1 MKRGETVRIEYIRPG
16 KYTHVYEED
25 FLSLDNSCLRT
36 HKVLPEDIGIAL
48 SEALQS
54 QGLVAAGER
63 VGIID
68 KTYLF
73 EAPFNL
79 LEFRR
84 ADGSLLGY
92 YSDIGEPVIQ
102 RSEADFQMTDLF
114 LDVWLSPD
122 GRLLE
127 LDWEEFEEAVQG
139 RVISPAQAD
148 LARKAMRRIVDETA
162 KGIYPFRYVLSA
174 DMKK

>member
-1 MKRGETVRIEYIRPG
+1 MRRGETVRIEYIRPG

-25 FLSLDNSCLRT
+25 FLSLDDSCLRT
-36 HKVLPEDIGIAL
+36 HKVLPEDVSVALGNAL
-48 SEALQS
+48 SS
-54 QGLVAAGER
+54 QGLIAAGER

-73 EAPFNL
+73 EVPFNL

-102 RSEADFQMTDLF
+102 RSEAEFQMTDLF

-127 LDWEEFEEAVQG
+127 LDWDEFEEAVSG
-139 RVISPAQAD
+139 RIISPAQAD
-148 LARKAMRRIVDETA
+148 LARAAMRRIVDETA
-162 KGIYPFRYVLSA
+162 KGIYPFRYILGA
-174 DMKK
+174 DAER